1 MLPSVV
7 IVIKDLQMLIR
18 FKAEATIKKSS
29 LTFGKGL
36 VASAGKVI
44 AIIFKSCCK

>member
-1 MLPSVV
+1 MFPSAV

-18 FKAEATIKKSS
+18 FTMEETIKRSS

-36 VASAGKVI
+36 VGSTGMVYSI
-44 AIIFKSCCK
+44 NI